1 MTGLCEAQYG
11 KFKISPMFETLVKS
25 CGPKMITV
33 SREGKGDK
41 SYKLDGTVMIGRS
54 RENDHGDDY
63 VQLPDDHKVS
73 REHCKIDAGTLTV
86 LVTDLG
92 SSKGTRLDA
101 KDGKKVMSKVRPP
114 RTPNPP
120 ARAGSCAMG
129 GPLLRWRWRGY
140 NGGAVMLEV
149 LVGGG
154 SRDLRRHNPGWV
166 CKGTRQLNEHSGIPT
181 N

>member
-11 KFKISPMFETLVKS
+11 KFKMSPMFETLVKS

-114 RTPNPP
+114 RTFSNPP
-120 ARAGSCAMG
+120 ARAGSRAAEPEPRCATQA
-129 GPLLRWRWRGY
+129 PLSL
-140 NGGAVMLEV
+140 GAACPH
-149 LVGGG
+149 
-154 SRDLRRHNPGWV
+154 R
-166 CKGTRQLNEHSGIPT
+166 
-181 N
+181 